1 MTSEQHQNNE
11 GNGAEMC
18 PAMLSGLVVFAKVDS
33 DQSCSRFL
41 SDELIIQGPHFPERA
56 GKPPYLSL
64 LWKYWRKINVVCSSL
79 RSKRFRSIGNAFYA
93 GEFARKSL

>member
-18 PAMLSGLVVFAKVDS
+18 PAMLSGIVVFAKVDS

-41 SDELIIQGPHFPERA
+41 SDELIIQGPHFPPRA
-56 GKPPYLSL
+56 CWKTSVFIVTMKILKKNKRGL
-64 LWKYWRKINVVCSSL
+64 L
-79 RSKRFRSIGNAFYA
+79 
-93 GEFARKSL
+93 

>member
-18 PAMLSGLVVFAKVDS
+18 PAMLSGIVVFAKVDS

-41 SDELIIQGPHFPERA
+41 SDELIIQGPHFPPRA
-56 GKPPYLSL
+56 C
-64 LWKYWRKINVVCSSL
+64 WKTSVFIVYYENTEEK
-79 RSKRFRSIGNAFYA
+79 
-93 GEFARKSL
+93 

>member
-18 PAMLSGLVVFAKVDS
+18 PAMLSGIVVFAKVDS

-56 GKPPYLSL
+56 GKPPYLSFTMKILKKNKPGL
-64 LWKYWRKINVVCSSL
+64 L
-79 RSKRFRSIGNAFYA
+79 
-93 GEFARKSL
+93 

>member
-1 MTSEQHQNNE
+1 MSSITPFFSNSNIASVAMTSEQHQNNE

-18 PAMLSGLVVFAKVDS
+18 PAMLSGIVVFAKVDS

-56 GKPPYLSL
+56 GKPPYLSFTMKILKKNKRGL
-64 LWKYWRKINVVCSSL
+64 L
-79 RSKRFRSIGNAFYA
+79 
-93 GEFARKSL
+93 

>member
-18 PAMLSGLVVFAKVDS
+18 PAMLSGIVVFAKVDS
-33 DQSCSRFL
+33 DQSFL

-56 GKPPYLSL
+56 GKPPYLSFTMKILKKNKRGL
-64 LWKYWRKINVVCSSL
+64 L
-79 RSKRFRSIGNAFYA
+79 
-93 GEFARKSL
+93 